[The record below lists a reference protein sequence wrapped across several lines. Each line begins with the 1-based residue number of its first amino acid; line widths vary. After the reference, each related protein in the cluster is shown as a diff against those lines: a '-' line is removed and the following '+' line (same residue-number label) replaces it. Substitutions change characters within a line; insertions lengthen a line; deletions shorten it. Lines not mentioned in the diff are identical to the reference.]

1 MDININTPQEKRKKA
16 TVMFFQI
23 RKGSTK
29 TKVIVQK
36 SQQKKIGIIIVT
48 ENIGF
53 MNLYQFVRVSLHLVW
68 IVISFCGRSQPRVQ
82 HLWSKPSVL
91 RQFEVSRT
99 FFFSFFFSFLQS
111 SCCCPFTG
119 RERKGEGGVWGW
131 DDRSGPEPWL
141 RGCKKGESSLLLMF
155 L

>member
-1 MDININTPQEKRKKA
+1 MYVDININTPQEKRKKA

-48 ENIGF
+48 ENVGF

-99 FFFSFFFSFLQS
+99 FFFSFFFLFYKVLAVVLSQAGR
-111 SCCCPFTG
+111 G
-119 RERKGEGGVWGW
+119 RERVGCGGGMT
-131 DDRSGPEPWL
+131 GPVQNH
-141 RGCKKGESSLLLMF
+141 G
-155 L
+155 